1 MDDDAA
7 ARLDQGG
14 LHGRDLEGILDLEG
28 MILAAFLPNIVC
40 WKLLGNGAKRSS
52 LNSTLALVLILAVPF
67 VLNEIV
73 KSLQFI
79 RIKQKVHDI
88 YFI

>member
-1 MDDDAA
+1 MDNDAA

-14 LHGRDLEGILDLEG
+14 FHGRDLEG
-28 MILAAFLPNIVC
+28 MILAAFLPNILC

>member
-14 LHGRDLEGILDLEG
+14 LHGRDLEG
-28 MILAAFLPNIVC
+28 MILAAFLPNIFC

-52 LNSTLALVLILAVPF
+52 LNSRLALVLILAVPF